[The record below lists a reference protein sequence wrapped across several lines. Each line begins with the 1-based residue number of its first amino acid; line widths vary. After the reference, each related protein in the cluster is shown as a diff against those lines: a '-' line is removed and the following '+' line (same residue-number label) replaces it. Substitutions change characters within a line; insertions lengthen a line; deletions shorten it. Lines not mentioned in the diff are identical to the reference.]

1 MNNEP
6 RTTLELST
14 SDLIRTRWTFGSRY
28 QSLLTDEFRFGEDG
42 AIEKYLND
50 NEASWKLN
58 GRTLEIYRRGGE
70 LMWTSDRVFQGSDG
84 RRYIAL
90 RTRLDPAAEFLLSE
104 YKAPLS
110 TAEYLFPQDLRVT
123 ATRLRRVLIV
133 GSCLSTW
140 YQHVLSLRSPEVTFD
155 HILFNNAGDLPEQPP
170 APVADYDFQYVQFPL
185 RTIVSD
191 RIVAGHR
198 FNEPGFAEKILADGF
213 DLIDVMLSS
222 ALVYNQNHGLLTMV
236 CNFFVPQMSAAP
248 SLRTRYGPSD
258 LAHIVRKLN
267 EYLTEA
273 VNRYQNAY
281 VVDVN
286 AVMDS
291 LGKQYALDDMIY
303 FYSHGSLADQRDI
316 DLVKGARIEPV
327 PPIVNFYESEADAF
341 VEAIH
346 EQMIWTY
353 RTVHQT
359 DQVKAVI
366 FDLDNTLWRGQLAE
380 AYRAGA
386 DASWPFPDGWPM
398 GIWEAIHYL
407 RARGIL
413 VAVCSKNDP
422 QTVRSLWANSVRPE
436 EFLSLEDFSSVK
448 INWNPKAENIRAICE
463 EFNIKPRSVVFVD
476 DNPVERAAVK
486 AALPAIRVIG
496 SNPYLTRRILLWSAE
511 TQVAALT
518 DESMR
523 REDMIRKQIVREE
536 TRAVM
541 TREQFLATLECS
553 VSFTEITSVEQHE
566 LGRALE
572 LINKTNQFNTTG
584 KRWSHP
590 EIRELLAAG
599 GCVLAFHVRDRF
611 ADYGLVGTVLV
622 GGPQIMQFVMSC
634 RVLGMEVERAAVAH
648 VVSFLRSSGG
658 VEITAPLI
666 YTADNTPCR
675 EVYAKCGFEIVE
687 ESKDDRLYVLRGDAR
702 VEAPAHVIVTARVA
716 V

>member
-1 MNNEP
+1 
-6 RTTLELST
+6 
-14 SDLIRTRWTFGSRY
+14 
-28 QSLLTDEFRFGEDG
+28 
-42 AIEKYLND
+42 
-50 NEASWKLN
+50 
-58 GRTLEIYRRGGE
+58 
-70 LMWTSDRVFQGSDG
+70 
-84 RRYIAL
+84 
-90 RTRLDPAAEFLLSE
+90 
-104 YKAPLS
+104 
-110 TAEYLFPQDLRVT
+110 
-123 ATRLRRVLIV
+123 
-133 GSCLSTW
+133 
-140 YQHVLSLRSPEVTFD
+140 
-155 HILFNNAGDLPEQPP
+155 
-170 APVADYDFQYVQFPL
+170 
-185 RTIVSD
+185 
-191 RIVAGHR
+191 
-198 FNEPGFAEKILADGF
+198 
-213 DLIDVMLSS
+213 
-222 ALVYNQNHGLLTMV
+222 YNQSHGLLTMV

-248 SLRTRYGPSD
+248 SLRARYGPAD

-267 EYLTEA
+267 EYLAEA
-273 VNRYQNAY
+273 VNRYQNVY

-303 FYSHGSLADQRDI
+303 FYSHGSLANQPDM
-316 DLVKGARIEPV
+316 DLIKGARIEPV
-327 PPIVNFYESEADAF
+327 PPMGEFYGSRMNAF
-341 VEAIH
+341 AEAIH

-353 RTVHQT
+353 RIVHQT

-380 AYRAGA
+380 AYRPGE
-386 DASWPFPDGWPM
+386 DASWPLPDGWPM

-422 QTVRSLWANSVRPE
+422 ETVRSLWANAVGLPW
-436 EFLSLEDFSSVK
+436 FLTLEDFSSVK

-496 SNPYLTRRILLWSAE
+496 SNPYLTRRILLWSSE

-553 VSFTEITSVEQHE
+553 VSFTKMTSVEQPE

-584 KRWSHP
+584 QRWSHP

-599 GCVLAFHVRDRF
+599 GCLLA
-611 ADYGLVGTVLV
+611 
-622 GGPQIMQFVMSC
+622 
-634 RVLGMEVERAAVAH
+634 
-648 VVSFLRSSGG
+648 
-658 VEITAPLI
+658 
-666 YTADNTPCR
+666 
-675 EVYAKCGFEIVE
+675 
-687 ESKDDRLYVLRGDAR
+687 
-702 VEAPAHVIVTARVA
+702 
-716 V
+716 